1 MERPSLGRTRGI
13 ALGALVLL
21 GLLTVTWFVAF
32 RGDPAPAPPPRLV
45 GQAIVVE
52 VRNASTK
59 AGLARRVAQLLRE
72 RGVDVIYFG
81 TAEGRRDSTTVL
93 VRRGD
98 ISRGHEI
105 ARLLGGVVTVRAAAD
120 SLLRVDATVLIGADY
135 RLPADRLRP

>member
-1 MERPSLGRTRGI
+1 M
-13 ALGALVLL
+13 LL
-21 GLLTVTWFVAF
+21 GVLAATWFLAF
-32 RGDPAPAPPPRLV
+32 RGEPTPAPPPRLA

-52 VRNASTK
+52 VRNASAK

-81 TAEGRRDSTTVL
+81 SAEIRRDSTTVL

-98 ISRGHEI
+98 LARGHEV
-105 ARLLGGVVTVRAAAD
+105 ARLLGGSVVVRAAPD
-120 SLLRVDATVLIGADY
+120 SLLRVDATVLIGANY